1 MLAALCH
8 GSDRSWRDRYRAW
21 PAFVVGVLVAVV
33 ICAAIGVQG
42 AFHKQQRLDREEQ
55 QRQERATR
63 IPTPPPTPTQQASTP
78 LTTPTGTVAS
88 TGPSGGTTNPGSVQ
102 PSHSRHHRVHP
113 TTPPA

>member
-21 PAFVVGVLVAVV
+21 PAVVVGVLVAVV

-55 QRQERATR
+55 QKQEQATR
-63 IPTPPPTPTQQASTP
+63 ISTPPATPTQQVSTP
-78 LTTPTGTVAS
+78 LTTPTG
-88 TGPSGGTTNPGSVQ
+88 
-102 PSHSRHHRVHP
+102 HHRVHP
-113 TTPPA
+113 SHT